1 MAIETFVLKLAP
13 QEVDAVLTSLGQYP
27 YNQVAQLVTSLRI
40 QIAEQQE
47 ADAIAE
53 NTVETESAAEVAK
66 KKTPKLVK

>member
-13 QEVDAVLTSLGQYP
+13 QDVDAVLTSLGQYP

-47 ADAIAE
+47 ADAAA
-53 NTVETESAAEVAK
+53 TAAETEAK
-66 KKTPKLVK
+66 ASEKKTPKLVK